1 MKKYLLLLLILATSS
16 DSFSQVVIGS
26 KYNPMTF
33 GEMMAPLQMAETAL
47 KNAAEKFEFNMNKG
61 GECWKNGDYAKAKI
75 YIKKCQD
82 INNDFKGR
90 FCNPDDIAKTL
101 ADCDRMI
108 KKQKEIEEQNNNIE
122 RNSTGDNY
130 KLYSNSR
137 YSIFYPADWKY
148 SENINEMT
156 DVYIGSEK
164 IGLGFTIVRIFTGYT
179 LEEAN
184 NEAISNSRKN
194 GISVSDNKLIKI
206 NGNNCYRNILQM
218 TVNGIKVKQV
228 SYTLK
233 KDNYLYNIKFGND
246 EKIVNANLATIEMI
260 INSFNLK

>member
-1 MKKYLLLLLILATSS
+1 
-16 DSFSQVVIGS
+16 
-26 KYNPMTF
+26 
-33 GEMMAPLQMAETAL
+33 
-47 KNAAEKFEFNMNKG
+47 
-61 GECWKNGDYAKAKI
+61 
-75 YIKKCQD
+75 
-82 INNDFKGR
+82 
-90 FCNPDDIAKTL
+90 
-101 ADCDRMI
+101 MI